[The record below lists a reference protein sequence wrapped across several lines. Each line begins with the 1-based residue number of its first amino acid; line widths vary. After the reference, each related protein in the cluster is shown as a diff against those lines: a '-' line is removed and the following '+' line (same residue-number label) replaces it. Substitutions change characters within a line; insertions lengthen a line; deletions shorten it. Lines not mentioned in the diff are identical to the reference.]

1 MGRFLNGI
9 FINLFLFLSL
19 FAFEISEVKMIG
31 LKYQRFEGP
40 NLIWK
45 LSSQEFIQRSEET
58 FEAKGVYIENIIR
71 GIKIWANA
79 AQYLKKE
86 GKFILRGKVRLFTE
100 REGEVITEE
109 LFFLSQKRSTY
120 SSGPCNNK
128 KKGSRSYR

>member
-71 GIKIWANA
+71 GIKIWRMPHN
-79 AQYLKKE
+79 
-86 GKFILRGKVRLFTE
+86 T
-100 REGEVITEE
+100 
-109 LFFLSQKRSTY
+109 
-120 SSGPCNNK
+120 
-128 KKGSRSYR
+128 